1 MSRQT
6 MIESLVRSAYRRY
19 GYTQLDK
26 VDCHVDRSTLV
37 LTGELPTYHLKQVA
51 QTIAMS
57 LPQVAYVD
65 NRITVP
71 MPTSN
76 SSSAAQALPQGG

>member
-1 MSRQT
+1 MSRPR
-6 MIESLVRSAYRRY
+6 MIESLVKSAYRRY

-26 VDCHVDRSTLV
+26 VDCYVDHNTLV
-37 LTGELPTYHLKQVA
+37 LTGELPSFHLKQVA

-71 MPTSN
+71 
-76 SSSAAQALPQGG
+76 SSTINGVPCALPQSG

>member
-71 MPTSN
+71 APMSN
-76 SSSAAQALPQGG
+76 SAVQALPQGG

>member
-1 MSRQT
+1 

-26 VDCHVDRSTLV
+26 VDCHVDRNTLV
-37 LTGELPTYHLKQVA
+37 LTGELPTFHLKQVA

-71 MPTSN
+71 APMPTS
-76 SSSAAQALPQGG
+76 AVQALPQGG

>member
-1 MSRQT
+1 

-19 GYTQLDK
+19 GYTQLDN
-26 VDCHVDRSTLV
+26 VNCLVDRNTIV
-37 LTGELPTYHLKQVA
+37 LTGELPSYHLKQVA

-65 NRITVP
+65 NQITVP
-71 MPTSN
+71 TSTTN
-76 SSSAAQALPQGG
+76 GVPRTLPQGG